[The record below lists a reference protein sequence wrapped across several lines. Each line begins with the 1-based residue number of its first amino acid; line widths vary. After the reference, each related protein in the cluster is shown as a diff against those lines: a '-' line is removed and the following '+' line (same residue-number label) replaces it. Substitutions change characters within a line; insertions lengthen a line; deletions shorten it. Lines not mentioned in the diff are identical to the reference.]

1 MQKRRFGRTGHM
13 STVII
18 FGAFAVA
25 KVSQEVADS
34 VMEKVMEHGVN
45 HIDVAPS
52 YVDAELRLGPWLEQH
67 RDRFF
72 LGCKTELRDR
82 EAAWAEL
89 HRSLER
95 LRVDSFDLYQLH
107 AVTTEKDL
115 DRCFAPGG
123 SLEAIVEARDQGLT
137 RFIGITGHGLQA
149 PAVQL
154 AALERFDFDSLL
166 FPLNPKLWSDE
177 AYRRD
182 ATALLDVA
190 AERDLGTMVIKAW
203 VRGPWGDRTPG
214 YDTWYEPFDD
224 RSGVE
229 RSLCFALSHPISGA
243 INAGDARLVP
253 PILEAAERFEPMDAA
268 EQAQTIADAAACEP
282 LFT

>member
-1 MQKRRFGRTGHM
+1 M
-13 STVII
+13 STMAI
-18 FGAFAVA
+18 FGAAA
-25 KVSQEVADS
+25 LWEITQAEADT
-34 VMEKVMEHGVN
+34 VMEQVIAAGVN

-52 YVDAELRLGPWLEQH
+52 YFDAELRLGPWLEQH

-82 EAAWAEL
+82 EAAWEEL

-95 LRVDSFDLYQLH
+95 LRVDRFDLYQLH
-107 AVTTEKDL
+107 AVTTKEDL
-115 DRCFAPGG
+115 DRCLSPGG

-149 PAVQL
+149 PALQL

-182 ATALLDVA
+182 ATTLLKVA
-190 AERDLGTMVIKAW
+190 AERDVGTMVIKAW
-203 VRGPWGDRTPG
+203 VRRPWGDRTPG
-214 YDTWYEPFDD
+214 YDTWYEPFDEQAEID
-224 RSGVE
+224 K
-229 RSLCFALSHPISGA
+229 SLWYALSQGITTAPMASDVSLWPMI
-243 INAGDARLVP
+243 IN
-253 PILEAAERFEPMDAA
+253 AAERFQLMNAE
-268 EQAQTIADAAACEP
+268 EQAAVVSEVRRYESIFPTA
-282 LFT
+282 

>member
-13 STVII
+13 STIVI

-25 KVSQEVADS
+25 KVSQAEADS
-34 VMEKVMEHGVN
+34 VMEQVMEHGVN

-52 YVDAELRLGPWLEQH
+52 YFDAELRLGPWLEKH

-72 LGCKTELRDR
+72 LGCKTNLRDR
-82 EAAWAEL
+82 ESAWAEL
-89 HRSLER
+89 HRSLQR
-95 LRVDSFDLYQLH
+95 LRVDRFDLLQLH
-107 AVTTEKDL
+107 EVTTRDDL
-115 DRCFAPGG
+115 ESCLAPGG

-149 PAVQL
+149 PALQL

-166 FPLNPKLWSDE
+166 FPLNAKLWSDD

-182 ATALLDVA
+182 ATALLEVA
-190 AERDLGTMVIKAW
+190 AERDLGMMVIKAW

-214 YDTWYEPFDD
+214 CDTWYEPFDD
-224 RSGVE
+224 RAGIE
-229 RSLCFALSHPISGA
+229 RALRFALSQPISGA
-243 INAGDARLVP
+243 INAGDARLVR
-253 PILEAAERFEPMDAA
+253 PILEAAERFEPMDDA
-268 EQAQTIADAAACEP
+268 EQERTVAGAEGDDP